1 MTIKEG
7 DFVQIKY
14 SGDVDGRIFDTTD
27 EEQAKEAGIHNASAL
42 YGPIAIRVGSRHVI
56 VGLDDDLIGKEVG
69 YEGDLDVAPEKAFGP
84 HDAEK
89 VESFPKNKFKEKPAK
104 GMTVKVEN
112 LGEGTVVDMI
122 GGRVIV
128 DFNHPLA
135 GKTLHY
141 HYSIEGL
148 VEGVEARVR
157 GLIHLYAGR
166 DLDISFEDGV
176 LTVTLPPGIAYDR
189 RWVLWRSRVV
199 HEAFEYIP
207 EIREIVLLERFQRPE
222 PETKP
227 SVD

>member
-7 DFVQIKY
+7 DFVQIIY
-14 SGDVDGRIFDTTD
+14 SGEVDGRIFDTTD
-27 EEQAKEAGIHNASAL
+27 EEEAKEAGIHNAGAL
-42 YGPIAIRVGSRHVI
+42 YGPIGIRVGSRHVI

-69 YEGDLDVAPEKAFGP
+69 YEGELDVPPEKAFGP

-122 GGRVIV
+122 GGRIIV

-141 HYSIEGL
+141 RYNIEGL
-148 VEGVEARVR
+148 VEGVEARMR

-166 DLDISFEDGV
+166 DLDITFEDGA

-207 EIREIVLLERFQRPE
+207 EVREIILLERFTRPE
-222 PETKP
+222 TGAEP
-227 SVD
+227 SED

>member
-1 MTIKEG
+1 M
-7 DFVQIKY
+7 
-14 SGDVDGRIFDTTD
+14 
-27 EEQAKEAGIHNASAL
+27 
-42 YGPIAIRVGSRHVI
+42 SRPRRPSV
-56 VGLDDDLIGKEVG
+56 
-69 YEGDLDVAPEKAFGP
+69 P
-84 HDAEK
+84 HDGEK

-135 GKTLHY
+135 GKSLHY
-141 HYSIEGL
+141 RYSIAGL
-148 VEGVEARVR
+148 VEDVVPRMQ
-157 GLIHLYAGR
+157 GLIRLYAGR
-166 DLDISFEDGV
+166 DLDITCEDGV

-207 EIREIVLLERFQRPE
+207 EIREIVLLERFTRPE
-222 PETKP
+222 TGAEP
-227 SVD
+227 SED

>member
-7 DFVQIKY
+7 DFVQISY
-14 SGDVDGRIFDTTD
+14 TGEVDGRIFDTTD
-27 EEQAKEAGIHNASAL
+27 EEQAKEAGIHNAGAL
-42 YGPIAIRVGSRHVI
+42 YGPIVIRVGSRHVI
-56 VGLDDDLIGKEVG
+56 VGLDDDLPAKEVG
-69 YEGDLDVAPEKAFGP
+69 YEGELDVPPDKAFGP

-89 VESFPKNKFKEKPAK
+89 VESFPKNKFKEKPVK

-135 GKTLHY
+135 GKSLHY
-141 HYSIEGL
+141 RYSIKGL
-148 VEGVEARVR
+148 VEGVETQVQ

-166 DLDISFEDGV
+166 DLDLSFEDGV

-189 RWVLWRSRVV
+189 RWVLWRSRVI

-207 EIREIVLLERFQRPE
+207 DIKEIILLERF
-222 PETKP
+222 TKP
-227 SVD
+227 EFEAATSED